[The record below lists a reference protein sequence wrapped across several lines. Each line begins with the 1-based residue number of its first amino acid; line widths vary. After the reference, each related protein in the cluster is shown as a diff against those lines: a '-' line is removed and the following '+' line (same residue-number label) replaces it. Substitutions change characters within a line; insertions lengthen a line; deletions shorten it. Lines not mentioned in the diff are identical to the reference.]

1 MNYSSQKPVSRGFT
15 LIELMIVIAIVAI
28 LVAMA
33 VPAYQNYT
41 VRTKI
46 AECINGAAVGK
57 VSISEYRQSL
67 GAWPPT
73 LEEAGLE
80 VAGIS
85 KFCTALN
92 NYQAGTGAFTIDVDE
107 AAVDPVLALN
117 SIAPVMTP
125 TQNASNIID
134 WNCSRGTTP
143 AIAVKYLP
151 TDCRDI

>member
-1 MNYSSQKPVSRGFT
+1 MSYTSQKSVARGFT
-15 LIELMIVIAIVAI
+15 LIELMIVIAIIAI

-57 VSISEYRQSL
+57 VGVSEYRQTL

-73 LEEAGLE
+73 LEDAGLQ
-80 VAGIS
+80 VSGIS
-85 KFCTALN
+85 RYCTALN

-107 AAVDPVLALN
+107 AAIDP
-117 SIAPVMTP
+117 I
-125 TQNASNIID
+125 
-134 WNCSRGTTP
+134 
-143 AIAVKYLP
+143 
-151 TDCRDI
+151 